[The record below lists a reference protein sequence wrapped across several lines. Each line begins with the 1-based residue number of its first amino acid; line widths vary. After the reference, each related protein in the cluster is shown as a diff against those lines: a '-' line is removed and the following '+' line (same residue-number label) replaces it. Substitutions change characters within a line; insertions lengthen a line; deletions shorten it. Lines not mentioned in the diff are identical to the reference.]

1 MSTLENLFM
10 LLGRLAVCS
19 FFLWTALE
27 KIKNWHKAAEY
38 LKHKHVPYANYVLPV
53 SVILQV
59 VGGLSLLL
67 GFYTRLGAV
76 LLLIYLVA
84 HTYKIHDFW
93 HMQGEER
100 TNQLQLFMKDV
111 AIIGGLLVLLA
122 MGGGH
127 MGVHA

>member
-1 MSTLENLFM
+1 MSTLENLLM

-27 KIKNWHKAAEY
+27 KIKNWHRAGDF

-53 SVILQV
+53 CVALQV

-67 GFYTRLGAV
+67 GFYTRLGAIF
-76 LLLIYLVA
+76 LLIYMVA
-84 HTYKIHDFW
+84 HAYKIHDFW
-93 HMQGEER
+93 NSQGEEK
-100 TNQLQLFMKDV
+100 TTQLQFFLKDLAV
-111 AIIGGLLVLLA
+111 IGGLLFILA

-127 MGVHA
+127 IAVHA